1 MELFDTHF
9 HLDPEDNAAELC
21 EQARKAGVSRLMVL
35 GGSVTSSQR
44 AVQAAQDEPGLYA
57 AAGVH
62 PHDAE
67 EFDGDFAPFL
77 EMYADPKVIA
87 VGEVGL
93 DYYYE
98 HSPRERQRQVFRQF
112 LELGATQD
120 LPVVIHCREAME
132 DCLSI
137 LDDTLVPGQ
146 RFEIHSFT
154 GTPAEAEEMLARGAF
169 LSYNG
174 MATFRRAENI
184 RETLRVVPL
193 DRLLLETDA
202 PWLAPVPYR
211 GKRNVPAYLS
221 DIAVRVAEAKGIS
234 TETLATTTTRNAC
247 EFFRVP

>member
-9 HLDPEDNAAELC
+9 HLDPEDDAAALC
-21 EQARKAGVSRLMVL
+21 EQARAADITRLLVL
-35 GGSVTSSQR
+35 GGSAVSSRR
-44 AVQAAQDEPGLYA
+44 ALQAAQNEPGLYA

-62 PHDAE
+62 PHDAA
-67 EFDGDFAPFL
+67 EFDGDLAPFL
-77 EMYADPKVIA
+77 EIYADPKTIA

-98 HSPRERQRQVFRQF
+98 HSPRERQREVFRQF
-112 LELGATQD
+112 LELGGDRD
-120 LPVVIHCREAME
+120 LPVLIHCREALA
-132 DCLSI
+132 DCLEI
-137 LDDTLVPGQ
+137 LDEALVPGQ

-193 DRLLLETDA
+193 ERLLLETDA

-211 GKRNVPAYLS
+211 GKRNVPAYLRE
-221 DIAVRVAEAKGIS
+221 IAMFVAEVKGVS
-234 TETLATTTTRNAC
+234 LDTLATVTTRNAC
-247 EFFRVP
+247 EFFQVP

>member
-9 HLDPEDNAAELC
+9 HLDPHDNAASLC
-21 EQARKAGVSRLMVL
+21 EQARAADVTRLLVL
-35 GGSVTSSQR
+35 GGCAASSQR
-44 AVQAAQDEPGLYA
+44 AVQAARRIPGLYA

-62 PHDAE
+62 PHDAAD
-67 EFDGDFAPFL
+67 FDGDPAPFL
-77 EMYADPKVIA
+77 EMYADPNVVA

-93 DYYYE
+93 DYHYE
-98 HSPRERQRQVFRQF
+98 HSPRERQQEVLRQF
-112 LELGATQD
+112 LRIGAARD
-120 LPVVIHCREAME
+120 LPVIIHCREAFA
-132 DCLSI
+132 DCVAI
-137 LDDTLVPGQ
+137 LDDTLAPGQ

-193 DRLLLETDA
+193 ERLLLETDA

-211 GKRNVPAYLS
+211 GKRNVPAYLR
-221 DIAVRVAEAKGIS
+221 DIALQVAEARNIPLD
-234 TETLATTTTRNAC
+234 TLATVTTRNAC